1 MLGELKI
8 SFCTGYFLG
17 KIEILNSS
25 RINQNFDL
33 LEEEKFDN
41 FWKYSKTFLYEH
53 LS

>member
-8 SFCTGYFLG
+8 SFFTGYFLG

-33 LEEEKFDN
+33 LERKSSGVFEDS
-41 FWKYSKTFLYEH
+41 SKTALC
-53 LS
+53 SV